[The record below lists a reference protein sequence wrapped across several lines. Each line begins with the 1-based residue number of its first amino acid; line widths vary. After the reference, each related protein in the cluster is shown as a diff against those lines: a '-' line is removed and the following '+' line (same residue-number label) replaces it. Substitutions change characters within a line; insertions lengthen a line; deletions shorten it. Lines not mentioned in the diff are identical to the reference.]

1 MQVAVPSWLDKS
13 FGSKVRAGL
22 WLVSEVGEGNI
33 FTKGQLRAAFP
44 EVAQIDRRVRD
55 LRDHDWQIDTRRE
68 DESLHLD
75 EQRFVKKGA
84 DIWLPGQSKSPK
96 EKSGLTAAQRTKVLV
111 ADSFLCRSCGIGAGE
126 SFGDGGQDA
135 QLDVARRQVR
145 MPDGTSEV
153 QLVTE
158 CNRCRVGG
166 RQRQADLAG
175 VLGSIERLTPL
186 ERDVFLNWLN
196 ADHRDPSPLERLWG
210 EYRTLPEP
218 ARNAVRDAVHGTD
231 K

>member
-1 MQVAVPSWLDKS
+1 MPSWLDKK
-13 FGSKVRAGL
+13 FGSKVRAAL
-22 WLVSEVGEGNI
+22 WLATEVGEGNV

-55 LRDHDWQIDTRRE
+55 LRDHGWQIDTRRE
-68 DESLHLD
+68 DESLNLD

-84 DIWLPGQSKSPK
+84 EVWLPGQSKSPK
-96 EKSGLTAAQRTKVLV
+96 EKTGLTAAQRTKVLM

-135 QLDVARRQVR
+135 QLDVARRQVV
-145 MPDGTSEV
+145 MPDGTSQT

-166 RQRQADLAG
+166 RERQADAAAIIRIL
-175 VLGSIERLTPL
+175 ERLTPL
-186 ERDVFLNWLN
+186 ERKVFTGWLN
-196 ADHRDPSPLERLWG
+196 AGRRDPSPMERLWG
-210 EYRTLPEP
+210 ECRTLPEE
-218 ARNAVRDAVHGTD
+218 ARNAVGDAVRGMD
-231 K
+231 N

>member
-1 MQVAVPSWLDKS
+1 MPSWLDKK

-22 WLVSEVGEGNI
+22 WLASEVGEGNV

-55 LRDHDWQIDTRRE
+55 LRDHGWQIDTRRE
-68 DESLHLD
+68 DESLNLD
-75 EQRFVKKGA
+75 EQRFVKQGVEV
-84 DIWLPGQSKSPK
+84 WLPGQSKSPK
-96 EKSGLTAAQRTKVLV
+96 EKTGLTAAQRTKVLL

-135 QLDVARRQVR
+135 QLDVARRQVLG
-145 MPDGTSEV
+145 PDGKTQT

-166 RQRQADLAG
+166 RERVADLGAVIG
-175 VLGSIERLTPL
+175 TLGRM
-186 ERDVFLNWLN
+186 
-196 ADHRDPSPLERLWG
+196 SPLERAVFAGWLDAGRRNPSPMEKLWG
-210 EYRTLPEP
+210 ECRTLPEE
-218 ARNAVRDAVHGTD
+218 ARNALRDALRGMD
-231 K
+231 Q

>member
-1 MQVAVPSWLDKS
+1 MAVPSWLDKT

-55 LRDHDWQIDTRRE
+55 LRDHGWQIDTRRE

-75 EQRFVKKGA
+75 EQRFVMKGH
-84 DIWLPGQSKSPK
+84 DVWLPGQSKSPK
-96 EKSGLTAAQRTKVLV
+96 EKSGLTSAQRTKVLV
-111 ADSFLCRSCGIGAGE
+111 SDSFLCRSCGIGAGE
-126 SFGDGGQDA
+126 AFGDDLQGA

-145 MPDGTSEV
+145 LPDGSTET

-175 VLGSIERLTPL
+175 VLGSIEQLSQL
-186 ERDVFLNWLN
+186 ERDVFGSWLE
-196 ADHRDPSPLERLWG
+196 ADQRHPSPLERLWG
-210 EYRTLPEP
+210 EYRTLPEES
-218 ARNAVRDAVHGTD
+218 RNAVRDAVQG
-231 K
+231 KGK

>member
-1 MQVAVPSWLDKS
+1 VPSWLDKKY
-13 FGSKVRAGL
+13 GSKVRAGL
-22 WLVSEVGEGNI
+22 WLVSVVGEGNI
-33 FTKGQLRAAFP
+33 FTKGQLREAFP
-44 EVAQIDRRVRD
+44 DVSQIDRRVRD
-55 LRDHDWQIDTRRE
+55 LRDHGWQIDTRRE

-84 DIWLPGQSKSPK
+84 EVWLPGQGKSPK
-96 EKSGLTAAQRTKVLV
+96 EKTGLTAAQRSKVMA

-135 QLDVARRQVR
+135 QLDVARRQVVQ
-145 MPDGTSEV
+145 PDGTKET

-166 RQRQADLAG
+166 RARQVDLSRILSSLEG
-175 VLGSIERLTPL
+175 FTPL
-186 ERDVFLNWLN
+186 ERDVFRGWLK
-196 ADHRDPSPLERLWG
+196 ADRRDPSPLERLWG
-210 EYRTLPEP
+210 EYRTLPEE
-218 ARNAVRDAVHGTD
+218 ARDTVRDAVQDMD

>member
-1 MQVAVPSWLDKS
+1 MPSWLDKR

-22 WLVSEVGEGNI
+22 WLVSEVGEGNV
-33 FTKGQLRAAFP
+33 FTKGHLRAAFP
-44 EVAQIDRRVRD
+44 DVAQIDRRVRD
-55 LRDHDWQIDTRRE
+55 LRDHGWQIDTRRE

-75 EQRFVKKGA
+75 EQRFVKQGA
-84 DIWLPGQSKSPK
+84 EVWLPGQSKSPK
-96 EKSGLTAAQRTKVLV
+96 EKAGLTAAQRTKVLM

-135 QLDVARRQVR
+135 QLEVARRQVV
-145 MPDGTSEV
+145 MPDGTSQT

-166 RQRQADLAG
+166 RERKADLAG
-175 VLGSIERLTPL
+175 VIRTLERLSPL
-186 ERDVFLNWLN
+186 EREVFAGWLD
-196 ADHRDPSPLERLWG
+196 ADRRDPSPMERLWG
-210 EYRTLPEP
+210 ECRTLPED
-218 ARNAVRDAVHGTD
+218 ARNAVRDAVHGMG

>member
-1 MQVAVPSWLDKS
+1 MPSWLDRKY
-13 FGSKVRAGL
+13 GSKVRAGL
-22 WLVSEVGEGNI
+22 WLASVVKEGNV

-55 LRDHDWQIDTRRE
+55 LRDHGWQIDTRRE
-68 DESLHLD
+68 DESLNLD

-84 DIWLPGQSKSPK
+84 EVWLPGQSKSPK
-96 EKSGLTAAQRTKVLV
+96 EKAGLTAAQRTKVLL

-126 SFGDGGQDA
+126 SFGDAAGQDA
-135 QLDVARRQVR
+135 QLDVARRQVL
-145 MPDGTSEV
+145 MPDGRTET

-166 RQRQADLAG
+166 RDRQVD
-175 VLGSIERLTPL
+175 VGSIVRTLGRLSVL
-186 ERDVFLNWLN
+186 ERAVFADWLEAGLRN
-196 ADHRDPSPLERLWG
+196 PGPMERLWG
-210 EYRTLPEP
+210 EYRTLPED
-218 ARNAVRDAVHGTD
+218 ARNAVRDALRGMD